1 MSQGTLRKLT
11 RESVV
16 YGLGQAVGRG
26 LQMLLVP
33 IFTRV
38 FSPAEYGVIDVLALV
53 TSIAAFLIVMG
64 TDVALA
70 RFFYEQSDREER
82 RTLVTTLAVWR
93 LGLALGSAALL
104 WLLAPWLSSLV
115 LASPDYVKYV
125 RIAAMSLPFTVFVFF
140 QNDVLRVT
148 FQPWKFIALNV
159 LDTVAVAGLSILF
172 VVGMHR
178 EVSGVFYARLVGDA
192 IAFVVGLVLIRHS
205 FVRRFRPDLLRAML
219 AFGVPL
225 VPASVAFWAI
235 SYADRWFLVRYTD
248 LAAVGVYAVAVKLGT
263 LMMLVISA
271 FQLAWGPFAYAH
283 AHEPHA
289 GRLFARVLTIYAAV
303 ASGLA
308 LLLGLAAPEAL
319 RWIVPT
325 SYLGAAV
332 PGALLTFGVVA
343 YGGYGVAGIGANLAK
358 RTEFQVW
365 AALSA
370 AVVTI
375 ALARLL
381 VGPLRLEGV
390 AIATLAGFVSS
401 AILLYVFSQRV
412 HPFPHCGQR
421 SLSLFGLA
429 LGAWALASA
438 GAAALESSGRYALGV
453 ALRALVF
460 VLYAALA
467 AFLARRIA
475 PQPALDGPLTTDA
488 APLPPAP
495 VPSATETL

>member
-1 MSQGTLRKLT
+1 MSQGTLKKLT

-26 LQMLLVP
+26 LQMVLVP
-33 IFTRV
+33 VFTRV
-38 FSPAEYGVIDVLALV
+38 FRPEEYGVIDVLALV

-70 RFFYEQSDREER
+70 RFFYEQSDSEAR
-82 RTLVTTLAVWR
+82 RTLVSTLAVWR
-93 LGLALGSAALL
+93 LGLALSSAALL
-104 WLLAPWLSSLV
+104 WLAAPWLSSLI

-125 RIAAMSLPFTVFVFF
+125 RIAALSLPFTVFVFF

-172 VVGMHR
+172 VIGMHR
-178 EVSGVFYARLVGDA
+178 QVSGVFYARLAGDA
-192 IAFVVGLVLIRHS
+192 IAFLVGLVLIRHMI
-205 FVRRFRPDLLRAML
+205 VWRFRADLLRQVL
-219 AFGVPL
+219 SFGVPL

-248 LAAVGVYAVAVKLGT
+248 LTAVGVYAVAVKLGT
-263 LMMLVISA
+263 LMMLLISA

-289 GRLFARVLTIYAAV
+289 GRLFARVLTIYTAV

-308 LLLGLAAPEAL
+308 LLLGLVAPEAL
-319 RWIVPT
+319 QWLVPT
-325 SYLGAAV
+325 SYQGAAV
-332 PGALLTFGVVA
+332 PGTLLAFGVVA

-365 AALSA
+365 AALTA
-370 AVVTI
+370 ALVTI
-375 ALARLL
+375 SSAWLL
-381 VGPLRLEGV
+381 VGSLRLTGV
-390 AIATLAGFVSS
+390 ALATLAGFVSS

-429 LGAWALASA
+429 LLGWAIATT
-438 GAAALESSGRYALGV
+438 GAAAFESSSHYPYGV
-453 ALRALVF
+453 ALRAFVF
-460 VLYAALA
+460 VAYAGLALW
-467 AFLARRIA
+467 LARRIA
-475 PQPALDGPLTTDA
+475 PQPALDGPLSADPG
-488 APLPPAP
+488 PLPPAP
-495 VPSATETL
+495 APSATETL